1 MRKLL
6 YFIGLFI
13 LISCSC
19 QKSAEPQE
27 YDWEGLRDTL
37 GLDSTAIFVKE
48 VSPLYKDKYL
58 YCSDSGVMLKT
69 MFYEVRYDEDD
80 QRLDTILWWVTREN
94 GIVYAAS
101 NRQHSTVEHYSW
113 SDDVWESIQWCIKNR
128 EKCYSY

>member
-128 EKCYSY
+128 EKCFSY

>member
-1 MRKLL
+1 MKKLL

-113 SDDVWESIQWCIKNR
+113 SDDVWKTIQWCIKNR
-128 EKCYSY
+128 EKCFSY

>member
-1 MRKLL
+1 MKKLL

-128 EKCYSY
+128 EKCFSY